1 MDIKEIASYC
11 NRRGFVFPNSSIYG
25 NLSGFYEYGPL
36 GVEMKNNIKSLWWK
50 EFIQSRDD
58 VVGIDG
64 AIITVPK
71 VWEASGHLASFND
84 PLVECKDCHARLRAD
99 HVVEDATNIKT
110 DGLSKEE
117 LDKIIKYQKV
127 RCPKCGGK
135 LSNVVLFNQ
144 MLSTNIGPVDG
155 NTAYLRPE
163 TAQSIFVDYKS
174 VVDSTRVS
182 PPFGIGQIGKAFR
195 NEISPRNFLFRLRE
209 FEQAEIEYFV
219 LESQKDDCPYFNEIS
234 SMEINVLTES
244 EQKKGSNKEKRM
256 TVDSALK
263 QKVFTT
269 KWHAYWTAI
278 FYKWYIDLGINSSK
292 LRVRQHVKEELSH
305 YSSGT
310 VDIEYLFPFG
320 WKEIQGIADRSNY
333 DLSQHQKFSGKNL
346 EFFDENT
353 RKKEILCVAA
363 EPSAGIDRLFLTF
376 LFDSLVQEKDR
387 LVLKIDPRLAPY
399 KVAVFPLVKKP
410 ELIEK
415 AKSLHN
421 KLKYIVN
428 SFYDEKGSIGRRY
441 RRQDEIGTPFCI
453 TIDFDTLEDNTV
465 TIRDRD
471 SMEQSRVNIDNVVE
485 FLLKKLNLPYCK

>member
-1 MDIKEIASYC
+1 MAAFC

-25 NLSGFYEYGPL
+25 NLSGFYDYGPL
-36 GVEMKNNIKSLWWK
+36 GVEMKNNIKQLWWK

-64 AIITVPK
+64 AVITVPK
-71 VWEASGHLASFND
+71 VWEASGHLSSFND

-99 HVVEDATNIKT
+99 HVVEDATHIKT
-110 DGLSKEE
+110 DGMSKEE
-117 LDKIIKYQKV
+117 LDNLIKKHKV

-135 LSNVVLFNQ
+135 LGNVTLFNQ
-144 MLSTNIGPVDG
+144 MLSTNIGPVAG

-174 VVDSTRVS
+174 VMDSTRLS

-219 LESQKDDCPYFNEIS
+219 LESQKNKCPYFDEVSLI
-234 SMEINVLTES
+234 EINVLS
-244 EQKKGSNKEKRM
+244 EKKQKEG
-256 TVDSALK
+256 VDEGETISVKSALK
-263 QKVFTT
+263 QGVFTT
-269 KWHAYWTAI
+269 EWHAYWTAI
-278 FYKWYIDLGINSSK
+278 FYRWYLNLGIEPSK

-310 VDIEYLFPFG
+310 VDIEYRFPFG

-346 EFFDENT
+346 EYFDEKT
-353 RKKEILCVAA
+353 KKKEILHVAA

-376 LFDSLVQEKDR
+376 IFDSLVQEKER
-387 LVLKIDPRLAPY
+387 LVLKINPKLAPY

-410 ELIEK
+410 ELVKK
-415 AKSLHN
+415 ARELHN
-421 KLKYIVN
+421 RLKHIVN

-453 TIDFDTLEDNTV
+453 TIDFDTLEDDTV

-471 SMEQSRVNIDNVVE
+471 TMEQKRVKIDEVE
-485 FLLKKLNLPYCK
+485 GFILKKLNLPYCK